1 MIRAEL
7 LEDGEVTEA
16 IAASP
21 EGRLA
26 GELIE
31 YVENMIAIG
40 TGLIA
45 VYS

>member
-1 MIRAEL
+1 MVRAEL

-26 GELIE
+26 GELIG
-31 YVENMIAIG
+31 YVENMIAI
-40 TGLIA
+40 TAAMITI
-45 VYS
+45 YS